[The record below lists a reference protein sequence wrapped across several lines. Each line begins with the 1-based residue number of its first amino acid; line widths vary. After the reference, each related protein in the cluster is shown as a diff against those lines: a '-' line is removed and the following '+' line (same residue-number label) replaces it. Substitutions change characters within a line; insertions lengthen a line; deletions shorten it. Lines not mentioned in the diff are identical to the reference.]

1 MSDNDK
7 TPDNSVGNNTASS
20 TAGENEDDFIR
31 LRVMGQASNEVHFKV
46 KKTTTMSKLKKT
58 YADRMGVSP
67 NSLRFLFDGKRIEN
81 TDTPKSLEMDQDDV
95 IEVYTEQV
103 GGFC

>member
-1 MSDNDK
+1 MSDNER
-7 TPDNSVGNNTASS
+7 TSEHNNATTSGGA
-20 TAGENEDDFIR
+20 ENEDEFIK

-46 KKTTTMSKLKKT
+46 KKSTTMAKLKKT
-58 YADRMGVSP
+58 YADRMGVNSA
-67 NSLRFLFDGKRIEN
+67 SLRFLFDGKRIEN

-103 GGFC
+103 GGTC

>member
-1 MSDNDK
+1 MSDNERAQEND
-7 TPDNSVGNNTASS
+7 TVNNSASMAADN
-20 TAGENEDDFIR
+20 DDEFIR

-46 KKTTTMSKLKKT
+46 KKTTTMQKLKKT

-67 NSLRFLFDGKRIEN
+67 QSLRFLFDGKRIEN
-81 TDTPKSLEMDQDDV
+81 SDTPKSLEMDQDDV

-103 GGFC
+103 GGTF